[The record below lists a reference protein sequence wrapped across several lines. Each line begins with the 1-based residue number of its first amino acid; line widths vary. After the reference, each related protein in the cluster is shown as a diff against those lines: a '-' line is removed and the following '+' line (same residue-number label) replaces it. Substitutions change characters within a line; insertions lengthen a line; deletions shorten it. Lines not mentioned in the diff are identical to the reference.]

1 MKKKMLFLIDILTST
16 LLIIQIQSMIVLF
29 FESYAH
35 LKDYTWNNYIELY
48 DVYGITD
55 AIYMSSYKQLYLWVI
70 FIVFCLNIY
79 SIAIKF
85 RDIKKT
91 ELYKGIYRGF
101 IIFNILFV
109 VLRALEFCL
118 EIYFKLGA

>member
-1 MKKKMLFLIDILTST
+1 MKKKILFLTDILTSI
-16 LLIIQIQSMIVLF
+16 LLLIQIQSIIVLI
-29 FESYAH
+29 FENYAH
-35 LKDYTWNNYIELY
+35 LEDYTWNNYVELY
-48 DVYGITD
+48 VVYGISD

-79 SIAIKF
+79 SITVKF
-85 RDIKKT
+85 RDVNKA